1 MRVVMDTRNQSNL
14 LPESEITPA
23 FLATAFARFEE
34 ASSRLEERYASLKT
48 ESERLRVELQ
58 KKEEEVRRAEKMAVL
73 GQTAAA
79 LAHEIRN
86 PLGAIKLFMSL
97 LREDVAN
104 MPSSLGLVEEVN
116 CSIST
121 LDRVISNVLQFA
133 KDKECALAPANLN
146 NIIAEEINLF
156 KKMDRQNSLSIE
168 TRLSEHTYILG
179 NDGLLR
185 QMLSNLLTNSAQ
197 ASHYKGTISISSE
210 LENDSLKLIISD
222 NGPGI
227 AADILPKL
235 FEPFV
240 TGRAEGTGLG
250 LAVVK
255 NIVTRHG
262 ASISAAN
269 DGGAKFTILFPVSRR
284 GL

>member
-1 MRVVMDTRNQSNL
+1 MVTRNQSNL

-23 FLATAFARFEE
+23 FLANAFARFEE
-34 ASSRLEERYASLKT
+34 ASCRLEQRYAALRV
-48 ESERLRVELQ
+48 EAERLRVDLQ

-86 PLGAIKLFMSL
+86 PLGAIKLFISL
-97 LREDVAN
+97 LREDVAS
-104 MPSSLGLVEEVN
+104 MPSSLELVDQVDS
-116 CSIST
+116 SIST

-133 KDKECALAPANLN
+133 KDKECALAPVNLN
-146 NIIAEEINLF
+146 NIIAEEITLF
-156 KKMDRQNSLSIE
+156 KKIDRQNQLSIE
-168 TRLSEHTYILG
+168 SKLSDQAYILG

-185 QMLSNLLTNSAQ
+185 QMIGNLMTNAAQ
-197 ASHYKGTISISSE
+197 ATQYKGKISLSTL
-210 LENDSLKLIISD
+210 LESDSLNLIVSD

-227 AADILPKL
+227 SAEILPKL

-240 TGRAEGTGLG
+240 TGRSEGTGLG

-255 NIVTRHG
+255 NIVNRHG
-262 ASISAAN
+262 ATISARN
-269 DGGAKFTILFPVSRR
+269 DNGAQFTISFPVSRR
-284 GL
+284 VL